1 MQEKPSAR
9 VGPRGCREFGATK
22 WLTAAWLFTIC
33 TLAWGCCCAQ
43 TCLAADSRAA
53 KADSRAAKNVL
64 ILYSFSKREV
74 FDSQSL
80 ESTVRSHVSV
90 PVNFYVEYLES
101 QRFVSQDY
109 AKSLSETLRQTYA
122 NKKLDLVIVAV
133 YPALQFAVE
142 FRGRIFPGVPIV
154 FMMVVPARVQS
165 HKLWPGVT
173 GVTIRADARGTL
185 DLALRLNPDTR
196 NVAVVAGDSE
206 FESYWLEITH
216 QELRVRHNQLNV
228 IDLVGLP
235 PDQLL
240 LRVSALPPH
249 TVVFF
254 QLVPQESLQLAIGTY
269 DILAAISQ
277 QFPTYCIHNYCFDH
291 GAIGG
296 SYPDFDEQVLKAG
309 GLAARVLSG
318 ENPENIPVTQGSRS
332 DLEVDWRQLR
342 RWNIPESALPRG
354 TIVLYRQP
362 TVWERYER
370 YIVAGLILIVLQA
383 LLIIGLLWQRGRKQK
398 AEASLHESEKRF
410 RAIAATTPSLLW
422 ICGKDGKV
430 TYLNDRRIDF
440 TGRDPGAGFAD
451 AWTAFIHPDDLPNVL
466 TANSRALEQREGF
479 SKEYRLRRHDGVYR
493 WMLDVAAPRIN
504 GDGSFAGF
512 IGSATDVTDQK
523 LAQAA
528 LERMG
533 GKLIEAQEKERSLIA
548 RELHDDI
555 CQRLAMLSLELGQVD
570 EPNGHDAPANTRM
583 ETIRQHC
590 SEIARDVQALSHE
603 LHSSKLDYL
612 GVVAALGSF
621 CRELSQQQ
629 NLDVEFT
636 YENVPNP
643 LPGDI
648 SLCLF
653 RVAQEALH
661 NAVKY
666 SGVSRFSV
674 DLRGTESQIQLEIRD
689 AGVGFNLQAATRNG
703 GSGLI
708 SMQERVHLVKGTF
721 SVESRVN
728 DGTRIVA
735 TVPLVAEMNASAT
748 AAQGV

>member
-22 WLTAAWLFTIC
+22 WLTAAWLLTIC
-33 TLAWGCCCAQ
+33 ALAWTCSAQ
-43 TCLAADSRAA
+43 LCFADSPP
-53 KADSRAAKNVL
+53 AKNVL
-64 ILYSFSKREV
+64 ILFSFSERKLLDIELLK
-74 FDSQSL
+74 SN
-80 ESTVRSHVSV
+80 VRAHLSV
-90 PVNFYVEYLES
+90 PVNFYVEYMES
-101 QRFVSQDY
+101 QRFESRDY
-109 AKSLSETLRQTYA
+109 QKSLSESLRVVYA
-122 NKKLDLVIVAV
+122 KEKLDLVIVVA

-142 FRGRIFPGVPIV
+142 FRDRIFPGVPIV
-154 FMMVVPARVQS
+154 FMWVAPGRIEGR
-165 HKLWPGVT
+165 KLWPDVT
-173 GVTIRADARGTL
+173 GITVREDVQGTL
-185 DLALRLNPDTR
+185 DLALRLNPGTK
-196 NVAVVAGDSE
+196 NIAVVTGSSE
-206 FESYWLEITH
+206 FESYWLALTH
-216 QELRVRHNQLNV
+216 QELGLYANQLNV
-228 IDLVGLP
+228 IDLVGLQT
-235 PDQLL
+235 DQLL
-240 LRVSALPPH
+240 RQVPMLPPH

-254 QLVPQESLQLAIGTY
+254 QLIPQESSQVVVGTY
-269 DILAAISQ
+269 DVLAAVSQ
-277 QFPTYCIHNYCFDH
+277 RFPTYCIHNYCFDH

-296 SYPDFDEQVLKAG
+296 SYADFDEQAVQAG
-309 GLAARVLSG
+309 ALAARVLSG
-318 ENPENIPVTQGSRS
+318 EKPENIPVIHGSHARPQ
-332 DLEVDWRQLR
+332 VDWRQLR
-342 RWNIPESALPRG
+342 RWNIPESALPPG

-370 YIVAGLILIVLQA
+370 YIVAGLVLIALQTF
-383 LLIIGLLWQRGRKQK
+383 LIIGLLWQRGRKQK

-430 TYLNDRRIDF
+430 TYLNDRRVNF

-451 AWTAFIHPDDLPNVL
+451 AWTAFIHPDDLQSVL
-466 TANSRALEQREGF
+466 TANSRALEQGVGF
-479 SKEYRLRRHDGVYR
+479 SKEYRLRRRDGVYR

-523 LAQAA
+523 LAQEA

-555 CQRLAMLSLELGQVD
+555 CQRLAMLSLELGQVNH
-570 EPNGHDAPANTRM
+570 EPNGHDTPANTRI
-583 ETIRQHC
+583 EAIQQHC
-590 SEIARDVQALSHE
+590 SEIAADLQTLSHE

-612 GVVAALGSF
+612 GIVAALRSF

-643 LPGDI
+643 LPADI

-666 SGVSRFSV
+666 SGVTRFLV
-674 DLRGTESQIQLEIRD
+674 DLRGTENHIQLEIRD
-689 AGVGFNLQAATRNG
+689 AGVGFNMPAAMRNG

-721 SVESRVN
+721 SVESRVS
-728 DGTRIVA
+728 DGTRIIA
-735 TVPLVAEMNASAT
+735 IVPLLAEMDALGT
-748 AAQGV
+748 AVGSV